1 MEQVE
6 KLAEK
11 RHGSYRPGAGRK
23 SKYGVK
29 TVVMRIP
36 ENRVQEVENLISEG
50 PVEIVTES
58 KHETVTE
65 SVESV
70 TESKLLDELKA
81 ELEEARK
88 EIKFMARE
96 NSRLSQQ
103 LISANENAK
112 AAEDLASKMEAQAAD
127 KGGKLERVQAEL
139 KTLYSLIETPAA
151 RSHSRGGHTFGGARS
166 RAVRRRES
174 SLRRNPRRRG
184 ARNLVACNVAL
195 MLGTQKARRTGLFE
209 YPMGV
214 LSQASG
220 YLLLA
225 SL

>member
-6 KLAEK
+6 KQVEK
-11 RHGSYRPGAGRK
+11 KHGGYRPGAGRK

-36 ENRVQEVENLISEG
+36 ENRVQEVENLIAG
-50 PVEIVTES
+50 GHVETVTES
-58 KHETVTE
+58 KDETVTE

-70 TESKLLDELKA
+70 TESKLLDELNA

-88 EIKFMARE
+88 EIKFMAAE

-112 AAEDLASKMEAQAAD
+112 AAEDLAGKMEAQAAD

-139 KTLYSLIETPAA
+139 EALKGTVSNQPPPLLDGLIALKA
-151 RSHSRGGHTFGGARS
+151 RWGALLQPHQDANGQVKQPRWQKCWEMWRELTQVLNRLNRS
-166 RAVRRRES
+166 ES
-174 SLRRNPRRRG
+174 SQG
-184 ARNLVACNVAL
+184 KV
-195 MLGTQKARRTGLFE
+195 
-209 YPMGV
+209 
-214 LSQASG
+214 S
-220 YLLLA
+220 
-225 SL
+225 